1 MNSYPYQIFTVQGTQ
16 GEKKNQLVVAKFSKM
31 HKTKYDDDSEDW
43 EDE

>member
-1 MNSYPYQIFTVQGTQ
+1 MNKYPYEVFTVQGTQ
-16 GEKKNQLVVAKFSKM
+16 GEKKNQLVLAKLSKM